1 MLPSNLGTPEDASKS
16 RECRLARQ
24 KGNIK
29 ELPFNLLPFPPSEEL
44 LSGKKE

>member
-1 MLPSNLGTPEDASKS
+1 MLPSNLETPEDASKS